1 MILFKH
7 KSLDKRWDVTKKI
20 LAQAETFEA
29 TKLKEDQLAPWIK
42 NWMEGIGFKINDQ
55 NAHVIAENLGNDL
68 SRIVNESEKLTLAL
82 PKGATINAEAI
93 EKYIGISRDYN
104 SFELS
109 NAIQLHQ
116 LPKAV
121 KIINHFSKNPK
132 AGPLPLVIGSMYGFF
147 SKLWLYY
154 QLTLV
159 EKRDSDFVN
168 KAIGGYYVVN
178 NVKNATKFYSPAQSE
193 KAIELIAE
201 YDLKSKGV
209 NNKNASESHL
219 MLELVYRIMH

>member
-1 MILFKH
+1 
-7 KSLDKRWDVTKKI
+7 
-20 LAQAETFEA
+20 
-29 TKLKEDQLAPWIK
+29 
-42 NWMEGIGFKINDQ
+42 
-55 NAHVIAENLGNDL
+55 
-68 SRIVNESEKLTLAL
+68 
-82 PKGATINAEAI
+82 
-93 EKYIGISRDYN
+93 
-104 SFELS
+104 
-109 NAIQLHQ
+109 
-116 LPKAV
+116 
-121 KIINHFSKNPK
+121 
-132 AGPLPLVIGSMYGFF
+132 MYGFF

-209 NNKNASESHL
+209 NNKNASESDL